1 MVLKK
6 ILGTNTLYFS
16 KSRKKHAQW
25 NLKSATLN
33 LSLVYTHIYRNP
45 IVKYWP
51 LTKGAQFC
59 LIISVIDVYLW
70 LWVLLDTKQS
80 VRWYSV
86 NSPQTWENNESGNFS
101 PAILKPLYIYKKY
114 MVDIDQF
121 HTQMAGVKWILH
133 LKLLTIFMSCTHL
146 KDAPMVLFFLEKQ
159 ILTSPSH
166 SYRETRKNYLNRI
179 HFINV
184 QLMWLTDMN
193 TKKIK
198 LPQKMQIKFTQLT
211 LVCANQTACLSNFR

>member
-1 MVLKK
+1 
-6 ILGTNTLYFS
+6 
-16 KSRKKHAQW
+16 
-25 NLKSATLN
+25 
-33 LSLVYTHIYRNP
+33 
-45 IVKYWP
+45 
-51 LTKGAQFC
+51 
-59 LIISVIDVYLW
+59 
-70 LWVLLDTKQS
+70 
-80 VRWYSV
+80 
-86 NSPQTWENNESGNFS
+86 
-101 PAILKPLYIYKKY
+101 

-121 HTQMAGVKWILH
+121 HTRMAGVKWILH